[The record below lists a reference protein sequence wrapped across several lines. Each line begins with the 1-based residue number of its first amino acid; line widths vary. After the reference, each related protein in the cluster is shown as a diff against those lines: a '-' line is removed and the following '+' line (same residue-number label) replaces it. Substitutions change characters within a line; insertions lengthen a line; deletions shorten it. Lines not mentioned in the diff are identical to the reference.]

1 MGSDLCRSLSMI
13 LVRLVL
19 ICWHRWLS
27 GFEHPVYK
35 FGYKLF
41 VTSAQPVNKLCI
53 PLRIKGLDKEAET
66 DMTGRKI

>member
-1 MGSDLCRSLSMI
+1 M
-13 LVRLVL
+13 